1 VAAQRPVLGRP
12 LAAGQKGA
20 EDRMKKDDIAQAALA
35 AGFRKTDVELAF
47 RYVDDR
53 DNLWIKFAELITAL
67 HYDVKE
73 SEPHGH

>member
-1 VAAQRPVLGRP
+1 
-12 LAAGQKGA
+12 
-20 EDRMKKDDIAQAALA
+20 MKKDDIAQAALA

-67 HYDVKE
+67 HYDVKD